1 MQLIGILKPGSR
13 LRWLLSETLVVVL
26 GVLIA
31 LGLNDFW
38 TSRHERD
45 LELQYLTRI
54 HSDVNADIVYI
65 DQSFRIRLEM
75 KLQALDTIAPVVRG
89 TKPVPDD
96 VETFLKN
103 VALGGLLGASTSK
116 WITDTTFEDLKSTGN
131 LRLIRDPEL
140 RWKISRYYYTQE
152 ILFQRASDRQTEYV
166 MNVHSLLPAELR
178 DDMDFASMENL
189 GVDRALERVLSPK
202 FQDLMNQEFNYAM
215 FLHSLD
221 YVSTSKQLIQ
231 DLENQLRHF
240 DDTD

>member
-1 MQLIGILKPGSR
+1 MRLISMFKPGSR

-38 TSRHERD
+38 TSRQERD
-45 LELQYLTRI
+45 LELQYLRRI

-140 RWKISRYYYTQE
+140 RWK
-152 ILFQRASDRQTEYV
+152 
-166 MNVHSLLPAELR
+166 LR
-178 DDMDFASMENL
+178 VITTLRRSYSS
-189 GVDRALERVLSPK
+189 VLAIGKP
-202 FQDLMNQEFNYAM
+202 
-215 FLHSLD
+215 
-221 YVSTSKQLIQ
+221 ST
-231 DLENQLRHF
+231 
-240 DDTD
+240 